1 MITVVVLAV
10 EILIVIVFVV
20 HWVVA
25 FSLGFLGGFGEVDA
39 LAACATTAF
48 DDVVGGDGFEVVAF
62 FFVFIYLFLLVDFL
76 ARVVLCSINNDR
88 VMCQSSGGE
97 NCTFGAL

>member
-10 EILIVIVFVV
+10 EILIVIIFVV

-25 FSLGFLGGFGEVDA
+25 FSLSFLGGFGEVDA
-39 LAACATTAF
+39 LAACAATAF

-62 FFVFIYLFLLVDFL
+62 FFVVIYWFMLVDFL
-76 ARVVLCSINNDR
+76 ARVV
-88 VMCQSSGGE
+88 
-97 NCTFGAL
+97 F